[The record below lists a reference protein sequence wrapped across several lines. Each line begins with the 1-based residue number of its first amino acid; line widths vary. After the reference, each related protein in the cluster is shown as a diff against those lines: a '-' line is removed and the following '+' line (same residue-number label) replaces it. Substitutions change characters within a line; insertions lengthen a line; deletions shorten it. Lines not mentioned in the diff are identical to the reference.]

1 MLICIGVGFGTLTG
15 LVPGLHVN
23 TLVVMFLSLLPSLS
37 IDKYSAVALII
48 AMSITH
54 SFVDYIPSI
63 LLGAPEEDSVL
74 SVLPGHRL
82 LLKGKGYEAIKLTV
96 VGGIGS
102 LALCVAILPIGITAF
117 PYLYTISKKA
127 LPYILIAILLYMIF
141 IEPREKRIYAL
152 IVMIY
157 SGIFGL
163 IVLQSKKALF
173 PALTGLFG
181 ISTLV
186 ISMKKKANIP
196 EQSLNEEIEPFPR
209 GIILGTLAGIFS
221 GLFPSVGSSQSAMV
235 MQNFIRKREKSK
247 EEETKEFL
255 VALGG
260 VNTVDAIYA
269 FLALYLIGKPRSGA
283 SIAVEKI
290 LQYLSYRDFLY
301 ILGIILSSSFL
312 AVLITLR
319 LSRFLVQKITMFKY
333 EKISLL
339 TLGFLLAMIL
349 FFSGE
354 RGLLI
359 AFVASSIGIFAQL
372 SGVKKSNCMA
382 VLIIPTILYFLP

>member
-1 MLICIGVGFGTLTG
+1 M
-15 LVPGLHVN
+15 
-23 TLVVMFLSLLPSLS
+23 
-37 IDKYSAVALII
+37 
-48 AMSITH
+48 
-54 SFVDYIPSI
+54 
-63 LLGAPEEDSVL
+63 
-74 SVLPGHRL
+74 
-82 LLKGKGYEAIKLTV
+82 
-96 VGGIGS
+96 
-102 LALCVAILPIGITAF
+102 
-117 PYLYTISKKA
+117 
-127 LPYILIAILLYMIF
+127 IAILLYMIF

-221 GLFPSVGSSQSAMV
+221 GLFPRVGSSQSAMV

-319 LSRFLVQKITMFKY
+319 LSRFLIQY

-339 TLGFLLAMIL
+339 TLFFLLAMIL